1 MSLTLGLSAALSGL
15 QASKQGLDLVSNN
28 IANLNTPGF
37 SRKLFNP
44 TSRVLAGYGVGVEVA
59 ETTRRVDEKLRAN
72 SWQAAGLYQQYAAT
86 QKYFDRLQDLFGKP
100 GDNTTI
106 AHTINNLSTQFEQAA
121 INTGQSDRTIRKMQD
136 IAYQMNTLSN
146 SIQDLRAAADQ
157 DIYGNLQTMNAAVK
171 DIAVLNERIVLAKA
185 TKRGTADLEDKRD
198 TLLGKINEI
207 MDVQHFVRENG
218 AVVMY
223 TASGV
228 TLIDSVAKE
237 IVFNPATQVSPTD
250 TFASGQFSKMSVGV
264 LDITGDIRQGKL
276 KSLIEVRDRE
286 LPDLQA
292 QLDELATKLRI
303 SVNEAHNRG
312 TSFPAVANAMIGS
325 RSFIPDAA
333 TTNYKQTISLQKSDV
348 NLTVF
353 NTDGSQKSTT
363 TLNTIMTDGSFAGGA
378 YRTNGPW
385 TIDQVASRMQSWLRL
400 PAGPNL
406 ADATVKVNAGGT
418 FEVQL
423 NTAQA
428 SLGFRDQV
436 DSSLGAEATDATILF
451 DANHDG
457 NADETVKGFA
467 NFFGLND
474 LFHKGVKN
482 RTWDSTVISKDY
494 YTVGSATLQFST
506 DTAGINFA
514 TVSVLPGD
522 SLRTLADRINGT
534 PALADRIIANV
545 IPDGTGERLR
555 LSNLDGG
562 ELVVTSAT
570 GPTTAFGPLQLAPSD
585 TGNARSIVVN
595 PSLTLS
601 PSRLHR
607 GKVQFNPITAQ
618 YYVSVGDNSNINEV
632 AKVFTTPRSYNLSG
646 GLATGSLK
654 LTDYGA
660 AIVSNAAG
668 RAATAKES
676 VTYQQGLSEALVMK
690 DAQVSQVNLDE
701 ELSQLMI
708 FEQSYSAAAK
718 VISTTKQMLDILNDI
733 IR

>member
-28 IANLNTPGF
+28 IANMNTPGF

-72 SWQAAGLYQQYAAT
+72 SWQATGLYQQYAAT

-121 INTGQSDRTIRKMQD
+121 INTGQSDRTVRKMQD

-146 SIQDLRAAADQ
+146 AIQDLRAAADQ

-171 DIAVLNERIVLAKA
+171 DIAVLNERIVLARA

-292 QLDELATKLRI
+292 QLDELATKLRT

-325 RSFIPDAA
+325 RSFIPDAT
-333 TTNYKQTISLQKSDV
+333 TTNYNQTISLQKSDV

-378 YRTNGPW
+378 YPANGPW

-418 FEVQL
+418 FEIQL

-436 DSSLGAEATDATILF
+436 DSSLGAEVTDATILF

-506 DTAGINFA
+506 DTVGINFA

-570 GPTTAFGPLQLAPSD
+570 GATTAFGPLQLAPSD

-607 GKVQFNPITAQ
+607 GKVQFNPVTAQ

>member
-15 QASKQGLDLVSNN
+15 QAARQGLDLVSNN
-28 IANLNTPGF
+28 IANMNTPGF

-44 TSRVLAGYGVGVEVA
+44 SSRVLAGYGVGVEVA

-72 SWQAAGLYQQYAAT
+72 AWQATGLYQQYAAT
-86 QKYFDRLQDLFGKP
+86 EKYFDRLQDLFGKP

-106 AHTINNLSTQFEQAA
+106 AHAINNLSTQFEQAA
-121 INTGQSDRTIRKMQD
+121 INTNQSDRTVRKMQD

-146 SIQDLRAAADQ
+146 AIQDLRATADQ
-157 DIYGNLQTMNAAVK
+157 DIYANVAIMNAAIK
-171 DIAVLNERIVLAKA
+171 DISVLNERIVLARA

-198 TLLGKINEI
+198 TLLGKVNEI

-228 TLIDSVAKE
+228 TLIDSLAKE

-250 TFASGQFSKMSVGV
+250 TFASGQFSRMSVGV
-264 LDITGDIRQGKL
+264 LDITSDIRQGKL
-276 KSLIEVRDRE
+276 KSLVEVRDRE

-292 QLDELATKLRI
+292 QLDELSTKLRT
-303 SVNEAHNRG
+303 SLNAAHNRG
-312 TSFPAVANAMIGS
+312 TSFPAVANAMVGS

-333 TTNYKQTISLQKSDV
+333 TTNYNQTISLFKSDV
-348 NLTVF
+348 ALTVF

-378 YRTNGPW
+378 YPANGPW

-400 PAGPNL
+400 PSGPNL
-406 ADATVKVNAGGT
+406 ADATVKVNTSGN
-418 FEVQL
+418 FEIQL

-436 DSSLGAEATDATILF
+436 DSSLGAEAKDATIQF

-457 NADETVKGFA
+457 NADETVSGFA

-514 TVSVLPGD
+514 TVSLLPGD
-522 SLRTLADRINGT
+522 SLKTVADRINGT

-562 ELVVTSAT
+562 ELVITSAT

-668 RAATAKES
+668 RAATAKDS

-708 FEQSYSAAAK
+708 FEQSYAAAAK
-718 VISTTKQMLDILNDI
+718 VISTTKQMLDILNDL

>member
-28 IANLNTPGF
+28 IANMNTPGF

-72 SWQAAGLYQQYAAT
+72 SWQATGLYQQYAAT

-171 DIAVLNERIVLAKA
+171 DIAVLNERIVLARA

-292 QLDELATKLRI
+292 QLDELATKLRT

-325 RSFIPDAA
+325 RSFIPDAT
-333 TTNYKQTISLQKSDV
+333 TTNYNQTISLQKSDV

-378 YRTNGPW
+378 YPANGPW

-418 FEVQL
+418 FEIQL

-436 DSSLGAEATDATILF
+436 DSSLGAEVTDATILF

-506 DTAGINFA
+506 DTVGINFA

-570 GPTTAFGPLQLAPSD
+570 GATTAFGPLQLAPSD